1 MSPILEPEME
11 SLQKT
16 NDGRPPKRKRMITEM
31 RREQNRQAQKN
42 YRKCGVS
49 QVIYLYQFNDCLYP
63 GEKQK
68 RRLQELAS
76 VEAQSETSQTT
87 GIRQSVLKPPT
98 SSHNAIGTVS
108 KGGSGGHNGELCI
121 DGRVTTS
128 ATDSFTDPEILPH
141 EPEGP
146 SDLGGPFSQVDPLP
160 LSLQSYLNAD
170 DADIHWPQGY
180 SESFPIEISMM
191 PKMPPFQNSSIDSR
205 DLSSESSSQGSPQWS
220 STSSHI
226 SSLSSDEPSPDN
238 INQIIAEN
246 RISMEDI
253 IFAGLES
260 ITQKF
265 KKSSASTSPQ
275 SGPFKNR
282 RSITAQQ
289 LQKSTVSTSYAPSPS
304 ITHLPLRQMAL
315 MSACLGNAA
324 HIGIDIYEHIRQPSG
339 HCNGNHT
346 ISPFFQPGLADTT
359 LTPTTIASLYQSTIP
374 DLRPCAAQI
383 KQSHFLY
390 IDTFPLPEFRKRILA
405 LRSCVT
411 DCEDGEEGGEKVFD
425 EGEFCRDIDADGI
438 VCWGSDAKVGTGA
451 PWDRRSWEV
460 RPWFL
465 VRTGSKTFSI

>member
-1 MSPILEPEME
+1 M
-11 SLQKT
+11 T
-16 NDGRPPKRKRMITEM
+16 
-31 RREQNRQAQKN
+31 
-42 YRKCGVS
+42 
-49 QVIYLYQFNDCLYP
+49 YP

-87 GIRQSVLKPPT
+87 GIWQSVLKPPT

-108 KGGSGGHNGELCI
+108 RGENGGSNGDLCM
-121 DGRVTTS
+121 DGCVTTP
-128 ATDSFTDPEILPH
+128 ATHSFRDPEILPH

-146 SDLGGPFSQVDPLP
+146 SDLGGPFWQVDPL
-160 LSLQSYLNAD
+160 LVSLQRHINAD
-170 DADIHWPQGY
+170 DAGIHWPQGY
-180 SESFPIEISMM
+180 SESFPIGLSMI
-191 PKMPPFQNSSIDSR
+191 PKMPPFQNSIDSR
-205 DLSSESSSQGSPQWS
+205 DLSGESSSQESPQWS

-226 SSLSSDEPSPDN
+226 SSLGSDEPSPDN

-265 KKSSASTSPQ
+265 KNSSASTNPQ
-275 SGPFKNR
+275 SGPFNNR
-282 RSITAQQ
+282 RIITAQQ
-289 LQKSTVSTSYAPSPS
+289 LQKSTLSTSYAPSPS

-315 MSACLGNAA
+315 MSACLANAA

-346 ISPFFQPGLADTT
+346 ISPFFQPALANTT

-374 DLRPCAAQI
+374 DLRPCAMQI

-411 DCEDGEEGGEKVFD
+411 DCEDGRGSGEKVFD
-425 EGEFCRDIDADGI
+425 EEEFCRDIDADGI

-451 PWDRRSWEV
+451 PWDRRSWEI

-465 VRTGSKTFSI
+465 VRKEEQNISYLRFFRV